1 MRLIPLLLLPILIA
15 HAMVLSGVDLDA
27 VWLKLPLPSDSAFE
41 LGYGTAILALAL
53 ITLLGE
59 VYKATS
65 AVRASFADHGLS
77 LALFVLLLLEFLL
90 WGKAGNST
98 FFLLL
103 AMTLVDVL
111 AGFAVGLAVA
121 RRDVGFI
128 RE

>member
-1 MRLIPLLLLPILIA
+1 MRLIPLLLIPILIA
-15 HAMVLSGVDLDA
+15 HGLVLAGVDLDA
-27 VWLKLPLPSDSAFE
+27 VWLSLPLPSAARFE
-41 LGYGTAILALAL
+41 LSAGTALVAFALL
-53 ITLLGE
+53 MLLGE

-77 LALFVLLLLEFLL
+77 LALFVVLLLEFLL

-103 AMTLVDVL
+103 VMTLADVL